1 MNIADSLHAEIQ
13 FWEEMLCQ
21 QNKDT
26 APEILD
32 RMQMAKLLAEK
43 KLSLYSIEFCEIAH

>member
-1 MNIADSLHAEIQ
+1 MNIADSLHTEIN
-13 FWEEMLCQ
+13 FWEEMLGQ
-21 QNKDT
+21 QTEDT

-43 KLSLYSIEFCEIAH
+43 KLSLYSIEYCEIAH